1 MSSSG
6 GFDPDALL
14 LGYSAGEL
22 TMEERGALFQA
33 AAVNQDLFDQLMDAE
48 AMRHALTFAE
58 QRQRASEV
66 LKAWEL
72 ERADAE
78 ELAASAEPAT
88 SPLESHRP
96 EPANYAALENHAPH
110 GTHARFTDFLRPALS
125 TVATAL
131 LLRIC
136 YSLLTAVGASLL
148 APGAQLSGAFIG
160 LVPPV
165 PPILHLVQAAV
176 AALLLAVQFTPFLK
190 PQVIAESDHP
200 IARKSLAQ
208 FIAGWR
214 WAWAC
219 WLMLYL
225 WLWMHAGS
233 GAQPDAVADILNCL
247 TSFPLFWCFFVLDKP
262 SIALPGYPE
271 RNAAFWRAVGTTWGI
286 GAGVCLM
293 AVAGRLHLWG
303 LGEFGLVFMGLY
315 DGLAIAFLV
324 GRFDSHWMKVPRW
337 MLAPLYGYALI
348 QMIYVFFSKLPMEW
362 QIYSFLVALL
372 FKVCLFLV
380 VTHLLHAGNLR
391 RYLEAAEEGKIGPHT
406 EVAATG

>member
-1 MSSSG
+1 MSPSDR
-6 GFDPDALL
+6 FDPDALL

-22 TMEERGALFQA
+22 TAEERRALFQA
-33 AAVNQDLFDQLMDAE
+33 AAVDQDLFDQLMDAE
-48 AMRHALTFAE
+48 AMRHALSFPE
-58 QRQRASEV
+58 QRKRAGEV
-66 LKAWEL
+66 LNAWEF
-72 ERADAE
+72 EQAGNE
-78 ELAASAEPAT
+78 EPAAPSGIST
-88 SPLESHRP
+88 FPPQSRQS
-96 EPANYAALENHAPH
+96 EPADYAALGNHAPH
-110 GTHARFTDFLRPALS
+110 RTHARFTDLLRSALS
-125 TVATAL
+125 TVATTL

-148 APGAQLSGAFIG
+148 VPGAQPGAPIG
-160 LVPPV
+160 IVPPV
-165 PPILHLVQAAV
+165 PPILHLVQAAI

-190 PQVIAESDHP
+190 PQAIAERDHP

-219 WLMLYL
+219 WLMFYL
-225 WLWMHAGS
+225 WLWIHAGS
-233 GAQPDAVADILNCL
+233 GAQPDPVADILNCL
-247 TSFPLFWCFFVLDKP
+247 TSFPLFWCFLVLDKP

-271 RNAAFWRAVGTTWGI
+271 RDAAFWRAVGTTWGI

-303 LGEFGLVFMGLY
+303 LNDFGLVFLGLY

-337 MLAPLYGYALI
+337 MLVPLYGYALI
-348 QMIYVFFSKLPMEW
+348 QMIYVFFSKLPAEW
-362 QIYSFLVALL
+362 QIYSYLVALL

-391 RYLEAAEEGKIGPHT
+391 RYLEAAEEGKLGPQT
-406 EVAATG
+406 DASTTVG